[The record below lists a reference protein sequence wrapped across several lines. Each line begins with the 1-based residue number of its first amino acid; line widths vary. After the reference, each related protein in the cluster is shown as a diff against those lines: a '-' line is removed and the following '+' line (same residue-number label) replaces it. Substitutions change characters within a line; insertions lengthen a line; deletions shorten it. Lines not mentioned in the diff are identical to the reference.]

1 MEQPRELPL
10 EILAELRTSVAH
22 LATDV
27 ADMRQEFRTDVEDM
41 RQEFRRNVADMRQEF
56 RTDVANMGQEFR
68 TDVADMRQEFRTDI
82 RRLDQRV
89 FQLMPAQFATLAAA
103 LGSLVAA
110 LLS

>member
-10 EILAELRTSVAH
+10 EVLAELRATVAH
-22 LATDV
+22 LA
-27 ADMRQEFRTDVEDM
+27 
-41 RQEFRRNVADMRQEF
+41 
-56 RTDVANMGQEFR
+56 

-89 FQLMPAQFATLAAA
+89 FQLMLAQFATLAAA

-110 LLS
+110 LAS

>member
-10 EILAELRTSVAH
+10 EVLAEVRTTVGQ
-22 LATDV
+22 LA
-27 ADMRQEFRTDVEDM
+27 
-41 RQEFRRNVADMRQEF
+41 
-56 RTDVANMGQEFR
+56 

-82 RRLDQRV
+82 RRLDERV
-89 FQLMPAQFATLAAA
+89 FQLMLAQFATLAAA

>member
-10 EILAELRTSVAH
+10 EVLAEVRTTVGH
-22 LATDV
+22 LA
-27 ADMRQEFRTDVEDM
+27 
-41 RQEFRRNVADMRQEF
+41 
-56 RTDVANMGQEFR
+56 

-82 RRLDQRV
+82 RRLDERV
-89 FQLMPAQFATLAAA
+89 FQLMLSQFATLAAA

>member
-1 MEQPRELPL
+1 VEQPRELPL
-10 EILAELRTSVAH
+10 EVLAEVRTTVAH
-22 LATDV
+22 LV
-27 ADMRQEFRTDVEDM
+27 
-41 RQEFRRNVADMRQEF
+41 
-56 RTDVANMGQEFR
+56 

-89 FQLMPAQFATLAAA
+89 CQLMLAQFATLAAA

>member
-10 EILAELRTSVAH
+10 EVLAELRATVAH
-22 LATDV
+22 LS
-27 ADMRQEFRTDVEDM
+27 
-41 RQEFRRNVADMRQEF
+41 
-56 RTDVANMGQEFR
+56 

-89 FQLMPAQFATLAAA
+89 FQLMLAQFATLAAA

-110 LLS
+110 LVS

>member
-10 EILAELRTSVAH
+10 EVLAEVRVTVAH
-22 LATDV
+22 LA
-27 ADMRQEFRTDVEDM
+27 
-41 RQEFRRNVADMRQEF
+41 
-56 RTDVANMGQEFR
+56 

-89 FQLMPAQFATLAAA
+89 FQLMLAQFATLAAA

-110 LLS
+110 LAS

>member
-10 EILAELRTSVAH
+10 EVLAEVRTTVGH

-27 ADMRQEFRTDVEDM
+27 ADMRQES
-41 RQEFRRNVADMRQEF
+41 
-56 RTDVANMGQEFR
+56 
-68 TDVADMRQEFRTDI
+68 RTDI
-82 RRLDQRV
+82 RRLDERV
-89 FQLMPAQFATLAAA
+89 FQLMLAQFATLAAA